1 MMTLSFNLNGK
12 ETKVEINPWDT
23 LANVLRRNL
32 MLTGTKKGCE
42 EGECGACTVLLE
54 GKPVNS
60 CIVPAAKVQG
70 KKVVT
75 IEGLSDNGELHPI
88 QEAFIEAGA
97 IQCGFCTPGVV
108 LSAKAL
114 LDMDIMPSEEEI
126 KQELSG
132 HLCRCTGYVQFIE
145 AVKLASAKLQ
155 KKN

>member
-1 MMTLSFNLNGK
+1 MQALTFNINGK
-12 ETKVEINPWDT
+12 DVALSINAWDT

-32 MLTGTKKGCE
+32 ALTGTKKGCE

-60 CIVPAAKVQG
+60 CIVAAAKVQG

-75 IEGLSDNGELHPI
+75 IEGLSQKGELHPI

-97 IQCGFCTPGVV
+97 VQCGFCTPGVI

-114 LDMDIMPSEEEI
+114 LDLDEMPGEETI
-126 KQELSG
+126 KDELSG
-132 HLCRCTGYVQFIE
+132 HLCRCTGYVQFID
-145 AVKLASAKLQ
+145 AVRIAAEKLH
-155 KKN
+155 KK